1 MATYTH
7 NINFTA
13 PVLPYATSMY
23 EEKYFNQY
31 NEILRVY
38 FNQLDETLRD
48 GTATET
54 SESLAWYM
62 G

>member
-23 EEKYFNQY
+23 EEKYFNRY

>member
-7 NINFTA
+7 NIGFSA

-23 EEKYFNQY
+23 EQEYFNQY
-31 NEILRVY
+31 NEVLRIY
-38 FNQLDETLRD
+38 FSQLDETLRD
-48 GTATET
+48 GTALET

>member
-7 NINFTA
+7 NINFTV

-23 EEKYFNQY
+23 EQEYFNQY

-38 FNQLDETLRD
+38 FNQLDETLKD
-48 GTATET
+48 GTAVET
-54 SESLAWYM
+54 SETLSWFV

>member
-7 NINFTA
+7 NINFTV
-13 PVLPYATSMY
+13 PVLPYPTPVY
-23 EEKYFNQY
+23 EQEYFNQH
-31 NEILRVY
+31 NEILRIY

-54 SESLAWYM
+54 SETLTWFMS
-62 G
+62 

>member
-7 NINFTA
+7 NINFSA

-23 EEKYFNQY
+23 EQEYFNQY

-38 FNQLDETLRD
+38 FSQIDEILRD
-48 GTATET
+48 GTALEA
-54 SESLAWYM
+54 SESLTWYM